1 MIQAHR
7 ERKTITRRKKEGLRK
22 EKAGRSGES
31 KNQGTGNVFYLLY
44 AFLFDWQGNKQTSK
58 LDWTFNLVVIINWM
72 RFIFCS
78 QIEADR
84 KNLKDREIRES
95 VSVVIFIIK

>member
-31 KNQGTGNVFYLLY
+31 KNQGTGDVLYLLY
-44 AFLFDWQGNKQTSK
+44 AFYICLIGKEVKRTSK
-58 LDWTFNLVVIINWM
+58 LD
-72 RFIFCS
+72 
-78 QIEADR
+78 
-84 KNLKDREIRES
+84 
-95 VSVVIFIIK
+95 